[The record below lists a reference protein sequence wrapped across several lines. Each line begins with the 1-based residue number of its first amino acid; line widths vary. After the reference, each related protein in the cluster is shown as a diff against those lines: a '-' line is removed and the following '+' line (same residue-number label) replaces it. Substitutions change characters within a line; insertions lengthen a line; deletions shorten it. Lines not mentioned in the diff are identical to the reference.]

1 MFIIAFQCTPELIR
15 TFIERANDIQDAM
28 QMPLLDWLKKLW
40 FSQFWAKMFNTY
52 KSCGFECFLKICII
66 GFCL

>member
-52 KSCGFECFLKICII
+52 K
-66 GFCL
+66 